1 MPSFLSP
8 LLKRPD
14 ERHRLVNQRNGTV
27 LASMLMTAFDSSS
40 RRTGLLNH
48 AVMPHDAAMII
59 APCNAVHTIRMRFDI
74 DIAFVSREGR
84 VVKVRHAVKP
94 WRMAAALGAFAA
106 IELPAGALAQ
116 SETIPGDTI
125 VVAESPVSPS

>member
-1 MPSFLSP
+1 
-8 LLKRPD
+8 
-14 ERHRLVNQRNGTV
+14 
-27 LASMLMTAFDSSS
+27 
-40 RRTGLLNH
+40 
-48 AVMPHDAAMII
+48 MPHDAAMII